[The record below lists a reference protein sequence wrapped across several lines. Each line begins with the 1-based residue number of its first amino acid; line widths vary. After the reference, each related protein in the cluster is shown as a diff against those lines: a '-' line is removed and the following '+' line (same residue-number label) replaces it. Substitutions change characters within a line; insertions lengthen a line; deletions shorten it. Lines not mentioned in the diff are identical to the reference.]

1 MDAARARASEA
12 RARMVADQ
20 LRKRDIR
27 DERVLSAMTAVER
40 DAFVPERDRD
50 AAYTDSPLP
59 IGGGQTISQP
69 YIVARMTELLAVGTG
84 DRVLD
89 VGTGSGYQA
98 AVLAEL
104 GCLVTSIERDPDLA
118 LAAMDHLVA
127 AGYGDRVIVR
137 VGDGSL
143 GAPDEAPWDGIVV
156 AAGAPAIPEPLREQL
171 GEGRRLVIPVGGLRE
186 QSLMV
191 VERHG
196 DEWTEQ
202 SDGPCVF
209 VPLVG
214 AEGWT
219 ASAL

>member
-143 GAPDEAPWDGIVV
+143 GVPDEAPWDGIVV
-156 AAGAPAIPEPLREQL
+156 AAGAPAIPDSLREQL
-171 GEGRRLVIPVGGLRE
+171 RDGRRLVIPVGGLRE

-219 ASAL
+219 ASSL